1 MDFVIA
7 MDFFTFLCAAG
18 FDKMFNSETAVMA
31 REGAVEHGMAFM
43 LLMLGVV
50 VFAGLNSN
58 MLPSLVQCGLWIL
71 PLVSVQV
78 ASSHQ
83 SQFL

>member
-1 MDFVIA
+1 
-7 MDFFTFLCAAG
+7 
-18 FDKMFNSETAVMA
+18 
-31 REGAVEHGMAFM
+31 M

-71 PLVSVQV
+71 PLVSVQL
-78 ASSHQ
+78 ASARQ